1 MSSRTDLLLFQL
13 FVGICLFV
21 SGKCQL
27 CEDSKYLYP
36 PIVTCKNVT
45 GKFPEFTKAIAS
57 VRCYDCNIPVVDENT
72 IAKFKGDTFNLS
84 YSHVKNI
91 SSTAF
96 KSFENTTHKF
106 LFESNEITYIGPGV
120 FSRFSAL
127 DEINLRNNK
136 ISTLPDGAFV
146 DTNVGVLDLSHNQLS
161 DINKTFKGLK
171 VALLNLSYNEI
182 ANLDANTFDNTTFW
196 AGRQWR
202 TRAQQV
208 DLSYNLITKID
219 PNTFKAVSSET
230 SLRSLFFK
238 NNRITTI
245 ENNTFSQLAYLSTLT
260 LEDNYIS
267 ELYTDS
273 FKGLKRL
280 SNLYLKNNKIEKI
293 PQSIFADLQTLE
305 FLDLSDNFLTTLSSN
320 TFSGLTFLTKL
331 NISHNN
337 LKVLDDV
344 HLFPLGRLMSLD
356 ISNNKLK
363 DLNLPVILE
372 HHYKLRVLVINDNFW
387 TCKHLV
393 RMYKLINER
402 MGGFNY
408 PAHHYDVP
416 NLHGIA
422 CSRTE
427 LNSYD
432 MTFDDFLNVISQ
444 DRIFE
449 DIFDDKINNEYSDL
463 LGIQDVVLA
472 IKSVRSIFYMF
483 LIVVI
488 IMILLLT
495 QFIVRCIYQYW
506 YRRNTVPSD
515 KFCFSYAPNQDNV
528 ELI

>member
-36 PIVTCKNVT
+36 PIVTCRNVT
-45 GKFPEFTKAIAS
+45 GKFPEFTKTIAS
-57 VRCYDCNIPVVDENT
+57 VHCYDCNIPVVDENT
-72 IAKFKGDTFNLS
+72 VLKFKGDTFNLS
-84 YSHVKNI
+84 YSHVQNI

-96 KSFENTTHKF
+96 KSFENVTHKY
-106 LFESNEITYIGPGV
+106 LFESNEITYVAPGI
-120 FSRFSAL
+120 FSRFTML

-136 ISTLPDGAFV
+136 ISTLPDVFM

-161 DINKTFKGLK
+161 DINTAFAGLK

-182 ANLDANTFDNTTFW
+182 IDLKANTFDNTTFW
-196 AGRQWR
+196 PGRQWR
-202 TRAQQV
+202 TRAQQL
-208 DLSYNLITKID
+208 DLSYNLITKIY
-219 PNTFKAVSSET
+219 PNTFKAVSSNDAT
-230 SLRSLFFK
+230 LRSLLFK
-238 NNRITTI
+238 NNKITTI
-245 ENNTFSQLAYLSTLT
+245 ENNTFSQLTFLSSLS

-280 SNLYLKNNKIEKI
+280 NSLILKNNKIEKI

-305 FLDLSDNFLTTLSSN
+305 FLDLSGNALTTLSSI
-320 TFSGLTFLTKL
+320 TFSGLTYLTKL

-337 LKVLDDV
+337 LKVLEDA
-344 HLFPLGRLMSLD
+344 HIFPLGRLMSLD
-356 ISNNKLK
+356 ISDNKLK

-393 RMYKLINER
+393 RMYKQLNER
-402 MGGFNY
+402 MGGFDY

-427 LNSYD
+427 LDSSD

-449 DIFDDKINNEYSDL
+449 DIFDDKINNEYADL
-463 LGIQDVVLA
+463 LGVQDVVVA
-472 IKSVRSIFYMF
+472 IKSVRSIFYML
-483 LIVVI
+483 LIVTIV
-488 IMILLLT
+488 MVVLLI
-495 QFIVRCIYQYW
+495 QFTVRCIYQYL